1 MQRDYSKVH
10 NYELGAPGGDKM
22 PNRLNSSMTLS
33 KLALPALIIAAATGI
48 AVHSAFA
55 GTEIS
60 IRDLEPSALEMVS
73 FSVDRQADVEIQAV
87 GAGLR
92 SGEYLFA
99 YPWIID
105 ARTRQLVWSMEEEIT
120 DDVGGSK
127 WLRRYDDEIS
137 LRPGSYELIYYAGP
151 PFYYFGDMGS
161 GDLKELLDGLGTWF
175 EKGKSDFPDDD
186 EIEDKLAPK
195 YSVLLT
201 SDDELRVNDAPA
213 ARRAPVS
220 IIHPDNDSYR
230 KVDFLLTEDCDLEI
244 YCIGEFAGS
253 AESMVD
259 GGWIVEAKTRNRVW
273 ELTEDNSDH
282 AGGALKNR
290 RFHETVRLTRGEYT
304 AFYITDDSHTWDDW
318 NSPPPID
325 PEAWGLQLFPARD
338 VDASK
343 IQIRS
348 AVAAEM
354 PLLRMTGI
362 GDNEMV
368 SETFRLTESAPLR
381 VYAIGEY
388 DHYSD
393 RMADYAWITR
403 AGDRTKVWTMSGDN
417 TDPAGGAKKNRQFD
431 GVVDL
436 SAGDYSVYYV
446 SDGSHSEGSGWNS
459 SPPYDQQAYGV
470 SLYAASSDFDRNK
483 FALIE
488 NAEVHTPGLLAGIT
502 EVGDG
507 AEERRRFTLASPT
520 KVKVHAVGEG
530 TRYEM
535 VDYGWIE
542 DARTGDV
549 VWEMTY
555 RKTSHAGGAD
565 KNREVDQVILLDKG
579 EYLLHYVSDDS
590 HSFPD
595 WNSSPPD
602 DPMSWGITV
611 SEVGKSQP

>member
-1 MQRDYSKVH
+1 MQRDYSKGH
-10 NYELGAPGGDKM
+10 DDELGAPDGDKM
-22 PNRLNSSMTLS
+22 QNRLTSTRTTARRFGQSLLLM
-33 KLALPALIIAAATGI
+33 AAIG
-48 AVHSAFA
+48 FA
-55 GTEIS
+55 GQASLAGTQVS
-60 IRDLEPSALEMVS
+60 IKDLEPNALEMVS

-120 DDVGGSK
+120 DDVSSSK
-127 WLRRYDDEIS
+127 WLRSYDDEIS

-151 PFYYFGDMGS
+151 PFYYFGDMDS
-161 GDLKELLDGLGTWF
+161 GDLKELLDGLGNWF
-175 EKGKSDFPDDD
+175 EKGKSDFPDDE
-186 EIEDKLAPK
+186 EIERRLAPK
-195 YSVLLT
+195 YTVVLT
-201 SDDELRVNDAPA
+201 SDDELRVDDAPPV
-213 ARRAPVS
+213 RRAPIS
-220 IIHPDNDSYR
+220 LIRPANDSYR
-230 KVDFLLTEDCDLEI
+230 KVDFQLTDDCDLEI

-259 GGWIVEAKTRNRVW
+259 GGWIVDADSRERIW
-273 ELTEDNSDH
+273 ELSEDNSDH
-282 AGGALKNR
+282 AGGAQKNR
-290 RFHETVRLTRGEYT
+290 RFHETVRLPRGEYT
-304 AFYITDDSHTWDDW
+304 AFYVTDDSHTWDDW

-325 PEAWGLQLFPARD
+325 PEAWGLQIFPARD
-338 VDASK
+338 AELSK
-343 IQIRS
+343 IKILT

-368 SETFRLTESAPLR
+368 SETFRLTESAPIR

-393 RMADYAWITR
+393 RMADYSWITR
-403 AGDRTKVWTMSGDN
+403 AGDRTKVWAMTGSN
-417 TDPAGGAKKNRQFD
+417 TEPAGGAKKNRQFD
-431 GVVDL
+431 GIVDL

-459 SPPYDQQAYGV
+459 SPPYDQKAYGV
-470 SLYAASSDFDRNK
+470 SLYASSPSFDRDK
-483 FALIE
+483 FVLID
-488 NAEVHTPGLLAGIT
+488 NVEVRAPGMLAGIT
-502 EVGDG
+502 EVGDN

-542 DARTGDV
+542 DARTGDI

-579 EYLLHYVSDDS
+579 EYILHYETDDS

-595 WNSSPPD
+595 WNSTPPD

-611 SEVGKSQP
+611 SEVGKTP